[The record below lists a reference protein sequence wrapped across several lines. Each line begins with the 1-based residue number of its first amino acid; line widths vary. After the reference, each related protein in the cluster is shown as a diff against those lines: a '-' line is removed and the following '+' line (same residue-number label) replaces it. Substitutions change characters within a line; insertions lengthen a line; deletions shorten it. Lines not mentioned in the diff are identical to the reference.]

1 MVFRKVYIVLCAALL
16 AAGDLCAQQ
25 VRVEPRIAGLEGN
38 REYMSLLEQD
48 AQLQIRE
55 DSIVNAV
62 ECARQQLREDPA
74 NRQRYS
80 QEILELES
88 RIFEVRNAKGR
99 LIDKARFR
107 V

>member
-16 AAGDLCAQQ
+16 AAGNLCAQQ

-62 ECARQQLREDPA
+62 ERARQQLREDPA
-74 NRQRYS
+74 NRSAIRRRSCSSKAGYS
-80 QEILELES
+80 RCAML
-88 RIFEVRNAKGR
+88 RGA
-99 LIDKARFR
+99 
-107 V
+107 